1 MDSSTHLACHLMVR
15 SDVIVE
21 LDYDGCLDVCE
32 TPLLSASGTAKTTPN
47 FKAHLT
53 RFRAI

>member
-32 TPLLSASGTAKTTPN
+32 TPLLSASGTAKTTP
-47 FKAHLT
+47 
-53 RFRAI
+53 